1 MRDLLLAGPP
11 RPVRRRLGRIPGHP
25 ARWRGRGQRP
35 QAAREDQP
43 RRAPRVS
50 NGAREAGG
58 REQTMPALE
67 AKCLHSKLSVS
78 IELADQGLVET
89 CWQGSPRRHLY
100 RLTAAGQAAAWEA
113 LTAAQ
118 TRLLARALVTS
129 ARRARARSARSAL

>member
-1 MRDLLLAGPP
+1 
-11 RPVRRRLGRIPGHP
+11 
-25 ARWRGRGQRP
+25 
-35 QAAREDQP
+35 
-43 RRAPRVS
+43 
-50 NGAREAGG
+50 
-58 REQTMPALE
+58 MPALE

-113 LTAAQ
+113 AAWEALTAAQ